1 MTAVN
6 VTPKKARKQASEWR
20 PAFIA
25 ALRNSGNVRA
35 SCHAAD
41 VSRETV
47 YNHREA
53 SAEFRAAWDSAL
65 EDAIDVLE
73 ATARQRAQASSD
85 TLLIFLLKA
94 HRPEKYRETTRQ
106 EISGPGGGPVQHADV
121 TPAEVVAARAKA
133 AAWEAG
139 AGDAPQ

>member
-1 MTAVN
+1 L
-6 VTPKKARKQASEWR
+6 TPKKKRRQASEWR

-53 SAEFRAAWDSAL
+53 SAEFRADWDSAL

-94 HRPEKYRETTRQ
+94 HRPDKYRETTVNKLEGNVTIRI
-106 EISGPGGGPVQHADV
+106 EYDDADPAPAPV
-121 TPAEVVAARAKA
+121 TPRAT
-133 AAWEAG
+133 
-139 AGDAPQ
+139 GDRA